1 MRNTLLLAL
10 AVLVGL
16 LAPLGLWQ
24 TARAQGKTA
33 PSGILPVKDI
43 KPGMK
48 GYGLTVFKGTK
59 PERFGV
65 EVIGV
70 LKNFQPRQDLILVKT
85 KHPRLA
91 VTKVVAGMS
100 GSPIFINHKMVGAY
114 AYGWTFGSEPVA
126 GVTPIQNM
134 LNELHRPIPK
144 MINGWPLV
152 PGPSHDKR
160 QARRSLNSVNRFAG
174 SLDHYDLEKHARQI
188 EKRNA
193 LMLPGSS
200 SPAQPVDTP
209 LLMGGMTS
217 SAIGLAKK
225 LLSPLGL
232 VPLQA
237 GGGGG
242 GASKA
247 ELASYEANHFVD
259 GGSIGVQLIRGDMS
273 AMGLGTVTRVSGHR
287 LVAFGHPMMQSGVTA
302 MPTCTGKVLWFL
314 ASDMR
319 SFKIGEPLKPLGALE
334 NDRLAAIVVDENIK
348 APVIPV
354 TMHIKGVDGAPV
366 TDWHFQVAEE
376 KFMSPAFLAIAL
388 GNALQATAAERQDV
402 SWTAESH
409 LAIHNH
415 GSIDLEDFGVAIG
428 GTPDPQDFVR
438 SNLVRSM
445 GALMNNPW
453 KPLLIDGV
461 EMTIRLHYARDIL
474 RLRGTQILD
483 PEVPAGQPAR
493 IRLTLIPYASKPVT
507 RIISVPIPEHL
518 AGKTLNLQIQPG
530 YTEQRDQADPDSLA
544 ALIHNLAHAMYP
556 PKSIIVSYN
565 SGDAAVSFKGHV
577 ARNLPPGAL
586 DSIRPTSSTV
596 APDTFRSETRLV
608 VPLPDFMTGQDR
620 VSVQVKPVLH

>member
-1 MRNTLLLAL
+1 MRNTLLLVL
-10 AVLVGL
+10 AVLLGL

-24 TARAQGKTA
+24 TAHAQGA
-33 PSGILPVKDI
+33 AQHPGIMPVKDI

-48 GYGLTVFKGTK
+48 GYGLTVFKGTT

-65 EVIGV
+65 TVIGV
-70 LKNFQPRQDLILVKT
+70 LQNFQPRQDLILIKT
-85 KHPRLA
+85 EHPRLA
-91 VTKVVAGMS
+91 VAKVVAGMS
-100 GSPIFINHKMVGAY
+100 GSPVFINDKMVGAY

-134 LNELHRPIPK
+134 LNEFRRPIPK

-152 PGPSHDKR
+152 PGPSGNQR
-160 QARRSLNSVNRFAG
+160 QARRSMSSVNRFAG
-174 SLDHYDLEKHARQI
+174 NLDHYDLAKHAQQI
-188 EKRNA
+188 AKRNA

-200 SPAQPVDTP
+200 SPARPVDTP

-217 SAIGLAKK
+217 SALGLAKQ

-232 VPLQA
+232 TPLQA

-242 GASKA
+242 SATQGGAG
-247 ELASYEANHFVD
+247 ANHFVD
-259 GGSIGVQLIRGDMS
+259 GGAIGVQLIRGDMS
-273 AMGLGTVTRVSGHR
+273 AMGLGTVTRVQGPR

-302 MPTCTGKVLWFL
+302 LPTCTGKVLWFL
-314 ASDMR
+314 ASQMR
-319 SFKIGEPLKPLGALE
+319 SFKIGEPDKPLGALV
-334 NDRLAAIVVDENIK
+334 NDRLAAIVVDERVK

-366 TDWHFQVAEE
+366 TDWKFEVAEE

-402 SWTAESH
+402 SWTADSH
-409 LAIHNH
+409 LAIHGH

-428 GTPDPQDFVR
+428 GTPDPQDFIR

-453 KPLLIDGV
+453 QPLLIDGV
-461 EMTIRLHYARDIL
+461 EMTIRLRYARDIL
-474 RLRGTQILD
+474 RLRGSQILD
-483 PEVPAGQPAR
+483 PEVQAGQPAR

-507 RIISVPIPEHL
+507 RIVSVPIPAHL
-518 AGKTLNLQIQPG
+518 AGKTLSLEISPG
-530 YTEQRDQADPDSLA
+530 YTEQRDQADPDSID
-544 ALIHNLAHAMYP
+544 ALIHNLAHAIYP
-556 PKSIIVSYN
+556 PKSLIISYN
-565 SGDAAVSFKGHV
+565 AGDAAVSYKGHV

-586 DSIRPTSSTV
+586 DAIRPTSSSV

-608 VPLPDFMTGQDR
+608 VPLPEFMTGQDH
-620 VSVQVKPVLH
+620 VSVEVKPVLH

>member
-1 MRNTLLLAL
+1 MRNTLLLVV
-10 AVLVGL
+10 AVLIGL

-24 TARAQGKTA
+24 TAQAQGKHD
-33 PSGILPVKDI
+33 SGILPVDQI

-48 GYGLTVFKGTK
+48 GYGLTVFSGTK

-65 EVIGV
+65 SVIGV
-70 LKNFQPRQDLILVKT
+70 LKNFQPRQDLILIKT

-114 AYGWTFGSEPVA
+114 AYGWTFGREPVA

-152 PGPSHDKR
+152 PGRSHDMR
-160 QARRSLNSVNRFAG
+160 QARRSMSSVNRYAG
-174 SLDHYDLEKHARQI
+174 SLDNYDLDKHAQQI
-188 EKRNA
+188 AKRNA
-193 LMLPGSS
+193 LTVPGSS
-200 SPAQPVDTP
+200 SPARPVDTP

-217 SAIGLAKK
+217 SAMGLARKV
-225 LLSPLGL
+225 LSPLGL
-232 VPLQA
+232 TPVQA
-237 GGGGG
+237 GGGGSS
-242 GASKA
+242 AKQAKNAPS
-247 ELASYEANHFVD
+247 HFVD
-259 GGSIGVQLIRGDMS
+259 GGAIGVQLIRGDMS
-273 AMGLGTVTRVSGHR
+273 AMGLGTVTSVHGNK

-302 MPTCTGKVLWFL
+302 LPTCIGKVLWFL

-319 SFKIGEPLKPLGALE
+319 SFKIGEPIKPLGALV
-334 NDRLAAIVVDENIK
+334 NDRLAAIVVDEKVK

-354 TMHIKGVDGAPV
+354 TMHIKGVNGAPV
-366 TDWHFQVAEE
+366 TDWKFQIAEE

-402 SWTAESH
+402 SWTAESRLSLH
-409 LAIHNH
+409 RH

-438 SNLVRSM
+438 SNLVRSV

-461 EMTIRLHYARDIL
+461 EMTIRLRYARDIL
-474 RLRGTQILD
+474 RLRGSEILD
-483 PEVPAGQPAR
+483 PEVQAGQPAR
-493 IRLTLIPYASKPVT
+493 IRLTLIPYASKPIT
-507 RIISVPIPEHL
+507 RVVSVPIPEHL
-518 AGKTLNLQIQPG
+518 AGKKLSLEVSPG
-530 YTEQRDQADPDSLA
+530 YTEQRDQADPDSLE
-544 ALIHNLAHAMYP
+544 ALIHNLAHATYP
-556 PKSIIVSYN
+556 PKSLVVSYN
-565 SGDAAVSFKGHV
+565 AGDGAVSYKGHV

-586 DSIRPTSSTV
+586 DAIRPTSSSV

-608 VPLPDFMTGQDR
+608 VPLPDFMTGQDH
-620 VSVQVKPVLH
+620 VNVEVKPVLH

>member
-1 MRNTLLLAL
+1 VRNTFLLAL
-10 AVLVGL
+10 AVLIGL

-24 TARAQGKTA
+24 TALAQGKA
-33 PSGILPVKDI
+33 QDSGILPVRDI

-59 PERFGV
+59 PEQFGV
-65 EVIGV
+65 SVIGV
-70 LKNFQPRQDLILVKT
+70 QKNFQPRQDLILIKT

-152 PGPSHDKR
+152 PGARHGMR
-160 QARRSLNSVNRFAG
+160 QARRSMSSVNRYAG
-174 SLDHYDLEKHARQI
+174 SLDHYDLDKHAQQI
-188 EKRNA
+188 GKRNA

-200 SPAQPVDTP
+200 SPARPVDTP

-232 VPLQA
+232 SPLQA
-237 GGGGG
+237 GGGGSAKQA
-242 GASKA
+242 ASGP
-247 ELASYEANHFVD
+247 NHFVD
-259 GGSIGVQLIRGDMS
+259 GGAIGVQLIRGDMS
-273 AMGLGTVTRVSGHR
+273 AMGLGTVTRVHGHK

-302 MPTCTGKVLWFL
+302 LPTCTGKVLWFL
-314 ASDMR
+314 ASNMR
-319 SFKIGEPLKPLGALE
+319 SFKIGEPEKPLGALV

-354 TMHIKGVDGAPV
+354 TMHIKGVNGAPV

-376 KFMSPAFLAIAL
+376 KFMSPAFLSIAL

-409 LAIHNH
+409 LAIHGH
-415 GSIDLEDFGVAIG
+415 GSIDLEDFGVAVG
-428 GTPDPQDFVR
+428 GTPAPQDFVR

-453 KPLLIDGV
+453 EPVLIDGV
-461 EMTIRLHYARDIL
+461 EVTIRLRYARDIL
-474 RLRGTQILD
+474 RLRGSEILD
-483 PEVPAGQPAR
+483 PEVQAGQPAR

-507 RIISVPIPEHL
+507 RIVSVPIPAHL

-544 ALIHNLAHAMYP
+544 ALIHNLAHGMYP

-620 VSVQVKPVLH
+620 VSVEVKPVLH

>member
-1 MRNTLLLAL
+1 VRNTLLLAL
-10 AVLVGL
+10 AVLIGL

-24 TARAQGKTA
+24 TAFAQGKSRD
-33 PSGILPVKDI
+33 SGILPVRDI

-48 GYGLTVFKGTK
+48 GYGLTVFKGTE
-59 PERFGV
+59 PEQFAV
-65 EVIGV
+65 SVIGV
-70 LKNFQPRQDLILVKT
+70 LKNFQPRQDLILIKT

-114 AYGWTFGSEPVA
+114 AYGWTFGEEPVA

-152 PGPSHDKR
+152 PGPPHGKR
-160 QARRSLNSVNRFAG
+160 QARRSMSSVNRYAG
-174 SLDHYDLEKHARQI
+174 SLDHYDLDQHARQI
-188 EKRNA
+188 EKHNA

-200 SPAQPVDTP
+200 SPARPVDTP

-217 SAIGLAKK
+217 SAMGLAKK

-232 VPLQA
+232 APLQA
-237 GGGGG
+237 GGGGSAEQAG
-242 GASKA
+242 GGP
-247 ELASYEANHFVD
+247 NHFVD
-259 GGSIGVQLIRGDMS
+259 GGAIGVQLIRGDMS
-273 AMGLGTVTRVSGHR
+273 AMGLGTVTSVHGNK

-302 MPTCTGKVLWFL
+302 LPTCTGKVLWFL
-314 ASDMR
+314 ASKMR
-319 SFKIGEPLKPLGALE
+319 SFKIGEPLRPLGALV
-334 NDRLAAIVVDENIK
+334 NDRLAAIVVDENVK

-366 TDWHFQVAEE
+366 TDWKFQVAEE

-402 SWTAESH
+402 SWTAQSH
-409 LAIHNH
+409 LAIHGH

-453 KPLLIDGV
+453 QPVLIDGV
-461 EMTIRLHYARDIL
+461 EMTIRLRYARDIL
-474 RLRGTQILD
+474 RLRGSEILD
-483 PEVPAGQPAR
+483 PEVQAGQAAR

-507 RIISVPIPEHL
+507 RIVSVPIPAHL
-518 AGKTLNLQIQPG
+518 AGKTLSLEISPG
-530 YTEQRDQADPDSLA
+530 YTEERDLADPDNLG
-544 ALIHNLAHAMYP
+544 ALIHNLAHATYP
-556 PKSIIVSYN
+556 PKSVIISFNAGDGAVSY
-565 SGDAAVSFKGHV
+565 KGHV
-577 ARNLPPGAL
+577 AKDLPPGAL
-586 DSIRPTSSTV
+586 DAIRPTSSSV

-608 VPLPDFMTGQDR
+608 VPLPDFMTGQDH
-620 VSVQVKPVLH
+620 VSVEVKPVLH

>member
-1 MRNTLLLAL
+1 MRNTFLLAL
-10 AVLVGL
+10 AVLIGL

-24 TARAQGKTA
+24 TALAQGKA
-33 PSGILPVKDI
+33 QDSGILPVRDI

-59 PERFGV
+59 PEQFGV
-65 EVIGV
+65 SVIGV
-70 LKNFQPRQDLILVKT
+70 QKNFQPRQDLILIKT

-152 PGPSHDKR
+152 PGARHGMR
-160 QARRSLNSVNRFAG
+160 QARRSMSSVNRYAG
-174 SLDHYDLEKHARQI
+174 SLDHYDLDKHAQQI
-188 EKRNA
+188 GKRNA

-200 SPAQPVDTP
+200 SPARPVDTP

-232 VPLQA
+232 SPLQA
-237 GGGGG
+237 GGGGSAKQA
-242 GASKA
+242 ASGP
-247 ELASYEANHFVD
+247 NHFVD
-259 GGSIGVQLIRGDMS
+259 GGAIGVQLIRGDMS
-273 AMGLGTVTRVSGHR
+273 AMGLGTVTRVHGHK

-302 MPTCTGKVLWFL
+302 LPTCTGKVLWFL
-314 ASDMR
+314 ASNMR
-319 SFKIGEPLKPLGALE
+319 SFKIGEPEKPLGALV

-354 TMHIKGVDGAPV
+354 TMHIKGVNGAPV

-376 KFMSPAFLAIAL
+376 KFMSPAFLSIAL

-409 LAIHNH
+409 LAIHGH
-415 GSIDLEDFGVAIG
+415 GSIDLEDFGVAVG
-428 GTPDPQDFVR
+428 GTPAPQDFVR

-453 KPLLIDGV
+453 EPVLIDGV
-461 EMTIRLHYARDIL
+461 EVTIRLRYARDIL
-474 RLRGTQILD
+474 RLRGSEILD
-483 PEVPAGQPAR
+483 PEVQAGQPAR

-507 RIISVPIPEHL
+507 RIVSVPIPAHL

-544 ALIHNLAHAMYP
+544 ALIHNLAHGMYP

-620 VSVQVKPVLH
+620 VSVEVKPVLH